1 MCDFPSIDLFFCVYT
16 CFPCTKK
23 RHLLC
28 FVLLG
33 FLFSSSFASICI
45 RYKPQLFVLAI
56 LETHFVCFFSTVAT
70 SLSIYLLRLVGGSI
84 PLFSLLVFFNVPVFF
99 LLVCTVTQ
107 QIFSSFVR
115 VCVCLLFGKS
125 WKNCRKDGILLLQV
139 VSLLKATTS
148 WKYLQGC

>member
-1 MCDFPSIDLFFCVYT
+1 M
-16 CFPCTKK
+16 
-23 RHLLC
+23 
-28 FVLLG
+28 
-33 FLFSSSFASICI
+33 
-45 RYKPQLFVLAI
+45 FVLAI

-99 LLVCTVTQ
+99 LLVCSVTQ

-115 VCVCLLFGKS
+115 VCVCRLFGKS

-139 VSLLKATTS
+139 VSMLKATTS
-148 WKYLQGC
+148 WKYLQGYLESHFCDGKCLGETVYELKRADFSQCTSTQLNHSISIPFGSY